1 MTQQEITAQLAHIG
15 WGGFLTL
22 LAAVFL
28 PMEAAVAV
36 AAAIAAIKESAESF
50 WGVWEAKQTWSS
62 SFIDFACFLIGI
74 AIAVAIAAFH
84 H

>member
-22 LAAVFL
+22 LAAIFL
-28 PMEAAVAV
+28 PMEIAVAI
-36 AAAIAAIKESAESF
+36 AAAIAAGKESTESI
-50 WGVWEAKQTWSS
+50 WGVWEAKQPWSS
-62 SFIDFACFLIGI
+62 SLIDFAYFLIGI
-74 AIAVAIAAFH
+74 ATAVTIAAFH